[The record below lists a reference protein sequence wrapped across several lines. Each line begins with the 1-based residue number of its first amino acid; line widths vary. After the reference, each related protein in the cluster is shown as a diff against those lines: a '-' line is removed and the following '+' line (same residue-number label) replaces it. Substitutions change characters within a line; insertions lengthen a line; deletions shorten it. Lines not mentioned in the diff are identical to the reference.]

1 MKFLQILL
9 FFPILAFPQKD
20 ARVLYNKEVDR
31 EKLVTMLR
39 YVPPKAKK
47 PVMLSY
53 TPRRINFL
61 NFLKITMK
69 PGLNQQQLSRVNT
82 TAIMNRDLTDAFDDV
97 NFVFIAKYEFRVKI
111 YTGIKSRII
120 VRMLVAQ
127 PMSTYTIGL
136 RYKI

>member
-1 MKFLQILL
+1 MKLLQILL
-9 FFPILAFPQKD
+9 FFPVLAFPQKD
-20 ARVLYNKEVDR
+20 ARVLYSKEIDHY
-31 EKLVTMLR
+31 KLVTILR

-61 NFLKITMK
+61 KITMK

-82 TAIMNRDLTDAFDDV
+82 AAIMNRDLSDAFDDV
-97 NFVFIAKYEFRVKI
+97 NFVFIAKYEFRAKI
-111 YTGIKSRII
+111 YTGVKSRII
-120 VRMLVAQ
+120 IRMLVAQ